1 MVTINRRSTAPHEGA
16 IMRFRSAHRL
26 ATALVATAMLAPAAA
41 APAVAVTFGPAHHA
55 AGAALRT
62 VGGTYN
68 INGYN
73 WGGYAATGS
82 FTSIAASWG
91 EPTVKCNST
100 KDLYAPWVGLDGYS
114 SSTVEQTGV
123 ATDCSSG
130 AAVYQAWYEMYPAAP
145 VYLSTSSYPVR
156 AGDSIHASVTY
167 ASSSFTLAISDT
179 TRGWSYS
186 TKKSLARAKRVNA
199 EAIIESPTGA
209 YPNFGTLTFTA
220 VTANGSPIGNYSPV
234 AMDPSTGSTY
244 EAHASALS
252 GGNSFSMTYEHE

>member
-1 MVTINRRSTAPHEGA
+1 MHS
-16 IMRFRSAHRL
+16 RSAHRL
-26 ATALVATAMLAPAAA
+26 ATVLAATAALLGPAAAA
-41 APAVAVTFGPAHHA
+41 APAVAAASTTFAPAHHPA
-55 AGAALRT
+55 HAALRT

-91 EPTVKCNST
+91 EPTVHCNST
-100 KDLYAPWVGLDGYS
+100 RDLYAPWVGLDGYS

-145 VYLSTSSYPVR
+145 VYLSSSSYPVR

-186 TKKSLARAKRVNA
+186 TKKSLSSARRVNA
-199 EAIIESPTGA
+199 EAIIESPTGK
-209 YPNFGTLTFTA
+209 YPNFGTLTFSS